1 MEGKRK
7 SDRKI
12 MLLIKEKIKKI
23 ICFASGRVPPYP
35 LRNNNKKENK
45 EEKNGEEEERGREKM
60 MIWIKE
66 KIKKKIRDV
75 SLSLE
80 E

>member
-1 MEGKRK
+1 MERKKKGDGK
-7 SDRKI
+7 
-12 MLLIKEKIKKI
+12 
-23 ICFASGRVPPYP
+23 
-35 LRNNNKKENK
+35 
-45 EEKNGEEEERGREKM
+45 KM